1 MNGFLSPHEYFRR
14 HGGRPKKGLGQH
26 FLTQPR
32 TAEKIVAA
40 ADLSSDD
47 VVVEIG
53 PGLGILT
60 AHVVEVCPRLHL
72 VELDSELADYVEEA
86 LRHRGHGAQ
95 VHRTDVLR
103 FDWTRVAK
111 EGGRRL
117 VVVGNLPYQITS
129 PLMFHLLEHR
139 QAIHHGVFMVQK
151 EVGQRLAASPGS
163 KDYGVLSV
171 LLSLYG
177 RVKALFVVAPGQFY
191 PPPKVDSLVIRID
204 FPEFKTDLSGVD
216 FSMLRRL
223 VNAAF
228 QKRRKTLANSLAG
241 FHGLSAE
248 DVRDVLKTVGIDPGL
263 RAEALAPEDFAVMA
277 RALAASTTQGHDA
290 APGP

>member
-14 HGGRPKKGLGQH
+14 HGGRPKKRLGQH

-40 ADLSSDD
+40 AHLSPDD

-60 AHVVEVCPRLHL
+60 AHLLPLCPRLHL
-72 VELDSELADYVEEA
+72 VELDTGLADYVEEA
-86 LRHRGHGAQ
+86 LRHRGHGAR
-95 VHRTDVLR
+95 VHRIDVLR

-111 EGGRRL
+111 ESGRRL
-117 VVVGNLPYQITS
+117 VLVGNLPYQITS
-129 PLMFHLLEHR
+129 PLMFQLLEHR
-139 QAIHHGVFMVQK
+139 RAIHHGVFMVQK
-151 EVGQRLAASPGS
+151 EVGRRLAASPGS

-177 RVKALFVVAPGQFY
+177 RVKALFAVAPGQFY

-204 FPEFKTDLSGVD
+204 FPESEADLGGVD
-216 FSMLRRL
+216 FFMLRRL

-241 FHGLSAE
+241 FHGLCAE
-248 DVRDVLKTVGIDPGL
+248 SLRAALRMVGIDPAL
-263 RAEALAPEDFAVMA
+263 RAEVLTPKDFAHLA
-277 RALAASTTQGHDA
+277 RFLAQGEA
-290 APGP
+290 